1 MSSDQS
7 IYCLAWLMV
16 DIPMVLWKTSDNK
29 YSVHLIHTK
38 SLSLF
43 SFSKLE
49 IKADRSIELTDDHT
63 CKNRLNEEWIKA
75 ACLWHSHF
83 YSQCYR
89 TGQRRLERL
98 FLWTLTLASSCSQ
111 APDPLWL
118 CFLIFRLLLKPG
130 SLPRSFLALKCSN
143 SKVPV
148 C

>member
-63 CKNRLNEEWIKA
+63 CKNRLSENELKQLVSGIHIFTHNVTELDREDWKGSSSE
-75 ACLWHSHF
+75 HSH
-83 YSQCYR
+83 
-89 TGQRRLERL
+89 
-98 FLWTLTLASSCSQ
+98 WPAHV
-111 APDPLWL
+111 A
-118 CFLIFRLLLKPG
+118 KPWILSG
-130 SLPRSFLALKCSN
+130 SVFSFLDYS
-143 SKVPV
+143 
-148 C
+148 